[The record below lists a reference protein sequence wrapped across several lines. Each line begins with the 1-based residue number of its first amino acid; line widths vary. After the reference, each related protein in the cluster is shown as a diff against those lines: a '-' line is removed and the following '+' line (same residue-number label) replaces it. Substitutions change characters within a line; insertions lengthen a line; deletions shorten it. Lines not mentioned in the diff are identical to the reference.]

1 MLYVLHIVVFSYIG
15 ISAILNGNISILDT
29 MAYTPNPQILINM
42 STMYASKDLA
52 NILINKRIARMTV
65 VHHVFVFLA
74 YGYVVNVLSDQAKWK
89 GEGFFKSFIAHASFT
104 MFAFPVELYLAMR
117 FFIDRKGVLNAV
129 LKKLTVI
136 HNLVFVIWNFI
147 WQFGYIYYLHNSNQ
161 LGGYLTVYLL
171 ILLIWSFEEYLVMI
185 HLFKL

>member
-1 MLYVLHIVVFSYIG
+1 MPLLHSYIG
-15 ISAILNGNISILDT
+15 VSAIYNGDISILDT

-52 NILINKRIARMTV
+52 NILINKRIAKMTI
-65 VHHVFVFLA
+65 VHHIFVFLA
-74 YGYVVNVLSDQAKWK
+74 YGYVVKVLSDPVKWR

-104 MFAFPVELYLAMR
+104 MFAFPVELYLAIR
-117 FFIDRKGVLNAV
+117 FFIDRKGVFNSV

-147 WQFGYIYYLHNSNQ
+147 WQFGYIFYLYNSNQ
-161 LGGYLTVYLL
+161 LGGYLPLYLV